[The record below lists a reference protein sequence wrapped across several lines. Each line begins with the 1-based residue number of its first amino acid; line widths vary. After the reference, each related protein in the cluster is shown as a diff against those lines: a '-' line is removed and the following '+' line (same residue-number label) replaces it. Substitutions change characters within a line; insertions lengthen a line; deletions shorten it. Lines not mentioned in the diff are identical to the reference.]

1 MRGYFGIGVERISKA
16 MNLGNLLRSAHAF
29 GASFFFT
36 VAADIS
42 ERSMRHADTSDAPDH
57 LPVYRFDGVGAL
69 TLPRRCQLVG
79 VELTDEAEELP
90 SFWHPPAAAYVLGPE
105 KGSLSPEMLARCDK
119 VVKIPMKFCVNVGT
133 AGAIVMYDRL
143 LARGRFD
150 RRATGSL
157 ARPEPRPAHVHG
169 PQIVRS
175 RRQDEL

>member
-1 MRGYFGIGVERISKA
+1 

-57 LPVYRFDGVGAL
+57 LPVYRFDSVGAL
-69 TLPRRCQLVG
+69 MLPRRCQLVG
-79 VELTDEAEELP
+79 VELTDEAEDLP
-90 SFWHPPAAAYVLGPE
+90 SFYHPAAAAYVLGPE

-150 RRATGSL
+150 RRATGTL
-157 ARPEPRPAHVHG
+157 GQPEPRPAHVHG
-169 PQIVRS
+169 PQIIRTKS
-175 RRQDEL
+175 ND

>member
-1 MRGYFGIGVERISKA
+1 MRGYFGIGAERISKA
-16 MNLGNLLRSAHAF
+16 MNLGNLQRSAHAF

-42 ERSMRHADTSDAPDH
+42 ERSVRHADTSDATDH
-57 LPVYRFDGVGAL
+57 LPVYRFAGVAEL

-90 SFWHPPAAAYVLGPE
+90 SFYHPAAAAYVLGPE
-105 KGSLSPEMLARCDK
+105 KGSLSPEMLARCDR
-119 VVKIPMKFCVNVGT
+119 VVKIPMKFCINVGT

-143 LARGRFD
+143 VARGRFD

-157 ARPEPRPAHVHG
+157 GRAEPLPEHVHG
-169 PQIVRS
+169 PQIIRS
-175 RRQDEL
+175 DPGRLG